1 VSDSS
6 YRLTGSPGRKP
17 PNRRL
22 VRRPVEHVSSRRAN
36 QPRNK
41 NTHRGMVVKT
51 SKPKKFRPLPNSNSN
66 VRQRRKELV
75 PVTKSSIS
83 TTSRGI
89 PPLKP
94 GTGKLTTVRVKKQ
107 KLPRRVRASRKTRL
121 KPMAKTILYAL
132 RLLIVGVGIGAIM
145 GTVLSVLDPAH
156 QVATTGISPTNNQ
169 LTQTQTQTQTQPQTQ
184 PNINPLRG
192 NASLFLSQ
200 ELPPLKSIVTTLVTN
215 NTNLTPGIF
224 LVDLDNGAYV
234 DINAAASFPAAST
247 IKIPILIAFFQDVD
261 AGKIRLN
268 ESLTLEQ
275 QMIAG
280 GSGNM
285 KSRKP
290 GTQFTALEVATKMM
304 TISDNTA
311 TNMLIERMGGMEVLN
326 QRFRSWGLRTTAIR
340 NVLPDIEGTNT
351 SSPKELSTL
360 MAMVS
365 KGNLVSMRSRDRILG
380 IMRRNTRNHLLPSG
394 LGAGAIIAHKTGN
407 IGSMLADAGL
417 VDLPTGKRYLAAVM
431 VQRPRN
437 DPSAAALIKSISRAA
452 YQQFS
457 QARIVPNPVPNLV
470 PNTVPNNGYMSP
482 GIVPRVPNG
491 INQTLPNNMYPSST
505 VPGVPNTYIRPNTN
519 PQYYPYQR

>member
-1 VSDSS
+1 MSDSS
-6 YRLTGSPGRKP
+6 YKLTASPGGKP

-22 VRRPVEHVSSRRAN
+22 VRRPVKHVSSRGAN
-36 QPRNK
+36 QPRNR
-41 NTHRGMVVKT
+41 NARQGMVVKT
-51 SKPKKFRPLPNSNSN
+51 SKPKKVRPLPHGNSNARN
-66 VRQRRKELV
+66 INARKQGKALV
-75 PVTKSSIS
+75 PVTKSSTS
-83 TTSRGI
+83 TTNRRI

-156 QVATTGISPTNNQ
+156 RVTTTGASSTNNQ
-169 LTQTQTQTQTQPQTQ
+169 VTQTQTQSQPST
-184 PNINPLRG
+184 NPLQG
-192 NASLFLSQ
+192 AGGLFLSQ
-200 ELPPLKSIVTTLVTN
+200 ELPLLKSTVTTMVTN

-224 LVDLDNGAYV
+224 LVDLDNGGYV

-247 IKIPILIAFFQDVD
+247 IKIPILVAFFQDVD

-275 QMIAG
+275 NMIAG

-285 KSRKP
+285 KSKQP

-311 TNMLIERMGGMEVLN
+311 TNMLIERMGGMEMLN
-326 QRFRSWGLRTTAIR
+326 QRFRSWGLRTTSVR
-340 NVLPDIEGTNT
+340 NLLPDVEGTNT
-351 SSPKELSTL
+351 ASPKELATL
-360 MAMVS
+360 MAMVG
-365 KGNLVSMRSRDRILG
+365 KGNLVSMRSRDRILD
-380 IMRRNTRNHLLPSG
+380 IMRRNTRNHLLPTG
-394 LGAGAIIAHKTGN
+394 LGTGAIIAHKTGN
-407 IGSMLADAGL
+407 IGSMLADVGL

-457 QARIVPNPVPNLV
+457 QANSM
-470 PNTVPNNGYMSP
+470 PNNGYPSP
-482 GIVPRVPNG
+482 GIVPGVPNG
-491 INQTLPNNMYPSST
+491 MNQTFPNNIYPSST
-505 VPGVPNTYIRPNTN
+505 VPGVPNGYIAPAMN
-519 PQYYPYQR
+519 PQYYPSQR

>member
-1 VSDSS
+1 MSDNS
-6 YRLTGSPGRKP
+6 YRLTGSPGKKP

-36 QPRNK
+36 QPRNR
-41 NTHRGMVVKT
+41 NTHPGTVVKT
-51 SKPKKFRPLPNSNSN
+51 SKPKKFRPLPDNNIN
-66 VRQRRKELV
+66 VRQRRKVLV
-75 PVTKSSIS
+75 PATKSSKS

-89 PPLKP
+89 PPFKP

-156 QVATTGISPTNNQ
+156 QVATTGRSPTNNQ
-169 LTQTQTQTQTQPQTQ
+169 LTRTQLQTQ
-184 PNINPLRG
+184 PNTNRFRG

-200 ELPPLKSIVTTLVTN
+200 ELPSLKSIVTNLVTN

-247 IKIPILIAFFQDVD
+247 IKIPILVAFFQDVD

-285 KSRKP
+285 KSIKP
-290 GTQFTALEVATKMM
+290 GTKFTALEVATKMM

-365 KGNLVSMRSRDRILG
+365 KGNLVSMRSRDRILD

-437 DPSAAALIKSISRAA
+437 DPSAATLIKSISRAA

-470 PNTVPNNGYMSP
+470 PNTVPNNGYISP

-505 VPGVPNTYIRPNTN
+505 VPGVPNTYITPNTN
-519 PQYYPYQR
+519 RQYYPYQR